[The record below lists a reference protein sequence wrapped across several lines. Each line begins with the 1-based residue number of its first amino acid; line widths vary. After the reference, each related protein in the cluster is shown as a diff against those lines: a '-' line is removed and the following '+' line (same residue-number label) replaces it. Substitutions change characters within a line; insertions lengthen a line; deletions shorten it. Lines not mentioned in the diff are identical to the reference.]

1 MGSPI
6 DWTHFQTWKQYVENP
21 NGTGYRKNVYICR
34 EGSNWYDG
42 SILKQDGLAIDR
54 TCTATNYLEMG
65 NVAAAALTMTIVAPP
80 LDISSWAVGQELEI
94 QVDIFERTDPSIP
107 EDGGSGTAYMGIF
120 IIDSITERNGAYTI
134 EALDRMVLLDT
145 PMDWSGLVPPDIPS
159 VLNKISTVYGITIA
173 TDITTLP
180 NYFWAFAEFPKLTA
194 RQVVSAIA
202 EVMGSCAFMDWN
214 GELRFA
220 WYAPILNANSSTLE
234 LTSDIAFSRRTD
246 PQSYDLDAY
255 GIGDPDGT
263 KVEVTG
269 PDECKYNLVGNALVE
284 TNRAAGILVT
294 GIADNIQIARY
305 TDIQFQG
312 EYHYFAG
319 GEYEVLPFPYIWPM
333 DVLDVDGVFV
343 PINHVVYR
351 LNANMT
357 LTASAD
363 PRISDYSTA
372 FTSSQQT
379 VLDRME
385 SATDVIN
392 KHFFY
397 TNATGAHITTT
408 ENDPDT
414 GNNVLIDSNGLYVRN
429 DTDVLAEFTANGATF
444 TKYNG
449 QNLSIANK
457 AATGTVITGNGT
469 SSTRKSVALAT
480 NDTSVTVDSTG
491 CGMMVGLD
499 EDEAW
504 LGPIYRDSHG
514 VYGNFS
520 ASVEAIGVSIA
531 GGTTQAWVNA
541 DSIQLIAPDVEANGG
556 SFTISDLDAN
566 TQGTQQL
573 TFKNSVSPY
582 AGAYI
587 KTYSVDVNGS
597 DMIVR
602 SGGRF
607 IAGGGEYASNR
618 YNAGSFEG
626 AEATWI
632 GSDSAV
638 FIESNGNTISSRN
651 KWTFSASGDLIAPN
665 GAVYEAAYKNE
676 TVALTSANLIGNG
689 YAGASSIYIELPLP
703 KKIAEGSS
711 VNLTTF
717 TAGLRGVNG
726 TIAANGTNLLTNTT
740 AARSGAGGLR
750 LTITGQTTN
759 FTANT
764 PVSAVVAN
772 ITVGIS

>member
-65 NVAAAALTMTIVAPP
+65 NVAAAALTLTIVAPP

-145 PMDWSGLVPPDIPS
+145 PMDWSGLIPPDIPS

-255 GIGDPDGT
+255 GIGEPDGT

-305 TDIQFQG
+305 TDVQFQG

-333 DVLDVDGVFV
+333 DVLDIDGVFV

-385 SATDVIN
+385 SATDAIN

-414 GNNVLIDSNGLYVRN
+414 GNNVLIDSSGVYIRE
-429 DTDVLAEFTANGATF
+429 DTDVLAEFTATGSVFNENSDNRLRIVNSDTDGTTIISEGHGAYDPILYIAADDKTITSNVESGIIIEMQKGHFAVNELVRRSDLGPGRYAIGDEVFTCYKNNGNWAFRFAGNTDISDVAGIYLPGESVTITSDVPGYGYIPGSPAGRAYIYMDTFHKFPQGKTITVDALKLTIRGIGGIILNGADALGYSPTASVMG
-444 TKYNG
+444 NG
-449 QNLSIANK
+449 QIRFYL
-457 AATGTVITGNGT
+457 TGLPTTYMTYNTPLVCFGT
-469 SSTRKSVALAT
+469 
-480 NDTSVTVDSTG
+480 
-491 CGMMVGLD
+491 
-499 EDEAW
+499 
-504 LGPIYRDSHG
+504 
-514 VYGNFS
+514 FS
-520 ASVEAIGVSIA
+520 VSIA
-531 GGTTQAWVNA
+531 Q
-541 DSIQLIAPDVEANGG
+541 
-556 SFTISDLDAN
+556 
-566 TQGTQQL
+566 
-573 TFKNSVSPY
+573 
-582 AGAYI
+582 
-587 KTYSVDVNGS
+587 
-597 DMIVR
+597 
-602 SGGRF
+602 
-607 IAGGGEYASNR
+607 
-618 YNAGSFEG
+618 
-626 AEATWI
+626 
-632 GSDSAV
+632 
-638 FIESNGNTISSRN
+638 
-651 KWTFSASGDLIAPN
+651 
-665 GAVYEAAYKNE
+665 
-676 TVALTSANLIGNG
+676 
-689 YAGASSIYIELPLP
+689 
-703 KKIAEGSS
+703 
-711 VNLTTF
+711 
-717 TAGLRGVNG
+717 
-726 TIAANGTNLLTNTT
+726 
-740 AARSGAGGLR
+740 
-750 LTITGQTTN
+750 
-759 FTANT
+759 
-764 PVSAVVAN
+764 
-772 ITVGIS
+772 